1 MELAV
6 KILILDDDDFTTR
19 VLQIQLR
26 ALGLRDSG
34 YGGGIVSCSRGEDAI
49 GLLAAGHAAFGL
61 VFCDL
66 RMPGMDGVE
75 FVRHLAAMGYRG
87 GLVLISGAEPR
98 VLHAVEQLARGQG
111 LDVLGRLSKP
121 VTPDGLRQLLKG
133 RYATGPAADDGGLP
147 PVASIGALPRS
158 DAAAL
163 EAAILAGELF
173 NQYQP
178 KVDLR
183 TGAVI
188 GVEVLACWQH
198 RHRGIIAQAGFQH
211 LADQAGLAIPLARMV
226 TANALHD
233 ARHWSA
239 AGRELDVAVN
249 ISMASLATL
258 DLPDRVQ
265 ILATAAGFPL
275 ERLVLELSAPRLS
288 AEPRAQLDIM
298 SRLRLKGVRLAID
311 DFGTEASSLSQLR
324 DLPFSELK
332 IEPGCVRGVAG
343 DASRRAVVQAAL
355 ALARELEVEAV
366 AEGIDARD
374 DLDCLRDLG
383 CHLGQGALFARPMP
397 ASDVAAWIRGWPAW
411 QDGPLAG

>member
-1 MELAV
+1 M

-26 ALGLRDSG
+26 ALGLRGSG
-34 YGGGIVSCSRGEDAI
+34 FGGGIVSCSRGEDAI
-49 GLLAAGHAAFGL
+49 ALLATDHAAFGL

-75 FVRHLAAMGYRG
+75 FMRHLAAMGYRS
-87 GLVLISGAEPR
+87 GLVLISGAEAR
-98 VLHAVEQLARGQG
+98 VLHAVEQLARGLG
-111 LDVLGRLSKP
+111 LDVLGRLAKP
-121 VTPDGLRQLLKG
+121 VTPEGLRQLLG
-133 RYATGPAADDGGLP
+133 ARDANGPAADGASR
-147 PVASIGALPRS
+147 PVAPADALPAS

-173 NQYQP
+173 NRYQP
-178 KVDLR
+178 KVDLC

-188 GVEVLACWQH
+188 GVEVQACWQH
-198 RHRGIIAQAGFQH
+198 RGRGILVQADFLP
-211 LADQAGLAIPLARMV
+211 LAERAGLAIPLARMV
-226 TANALHD
+226 TANALRE

-265 ILATAAGFPL
+265 TLATAAGFPL
-275 ERLVLELSAPRLS
+275 ERLVLELSAPRLP
-288 AEPRAQLDIM
+288 AEPRSQLDIM

-311 DFGTEASSLSQLR
+311 EFGTEASRLSQLR

-355 ALARELEVEAV
+355 ALARELEVDAV
-366 AEGIDARD
+366 AEGIDARE
-374 DLDCLRDLG
+374 DLDCLRGLG
-383 CHLGQGALFARPMP
+383 CQLGQGALLARPMP
-397 ASDVAAWIRGWPAW
+397 ASDMAAWMRDWPAQW
-411 QDGPLAG
+411 TGPLAG